1 MNSYGVDIWGSS
13 FRVYYE
19 HRAYYDIEKEVYVLA
34 VLSLMGKQESLE
46 RSKTMKQLT
55 EKLDDTPLH
64 SAARVGNLELALK
77 IISNISE
84 DKDLKQLLSKAN
96 QSGETALYVAAKY
109 GNLELV
115 KEMIKY
121 CDLGTASIKARN
133 GCDAFHISAKQG
145 DLGKCL
151 QNGDSFNF
159 IIVCVFASNVN
170 IEILSR
176 KCFCIKCL
184 HMINLYGHIFPYI
197 YVYWSMDSL
206 ERSW

>member
-1 MNSYGVDIWGSS
+1 LNSYGVDIWGFS

-19 HRAYYDIEKEVYVLA
+19 YEYEGAYYDIERNFFFPVLR
-34 VLSLMGKQESLE
+34 LMGKQESLE

-55 EKLDDTPLH
+55 KKRDDTPLH
-64 SAARVGNLELALK
+64 LAARVGNLELALK
-77 IISNISE
+77 IISNVSE
-84 DKDLKQLLSKAN
+84 DKELKQLLSKVN
-96 QSGETALYVAAKY
+96 HSGETALYVAAEY

-151 QNGDSFNF
+151 QSDESFSF
-159 IIVCVFASNVN
+159 INVCVFASNVN
-170 IEILSR
+170 I
-176 KCFCIKCL
+176 
-184 HMINLYGHIFPYI
+184 
-197 YVYWSMDSL
+197 
-206 ERSW
+206 